1 MAFSLA
7 DHWMWD
13 HWIARRADQYHLFFL
28 RASKALHNPDRR
40 HWRASIGH
48 AVSSDARN
56 WTLLPDAL
64 VHSDGPA
71 FDDQATWTGSAVV
84 KDDGTIRLFY
94 TGISRREGGMVQRVG
109 WADSQDGVTF
119 TRACAEPV
127 EADGRWYEK
136 WNPSYPWDEP
146 WRDPYVFQHEGRW
159 HMLVTARRAGV
170 DRLHA
175 GVIGH
180 AVSDDLDH
188 WEVLE
193 PLTEPSQFGQLEVS
207 QSRFVDGKHLL
218 VFSCGRDMQAAA
230 CDGTVWVAEGEG
242 PLGPWDVDNARYVEP
257 TYLYAGQVFDMADG
271 QWAFT
276 GFDDGEDGVF
286 RGVIPDPLPWNE
298 VQLSQAPVR

>member
-146 WRDPYVFQHEGRW
+146 WRAPYVFQHEGRW

-193 PLTEPSQFGQLEVS
+193 PLTEPSQFGQRSVS
-207 QSRFVDGKHLL
+207 HGSSTASTCWSSPAGVTCRPLRATER
-218 VFSCGRDMQAAA
+218 CGSPR
-230 CDGTVWVAEGEG
+230 GR
-242 PLGPWDVDNARYVEP
+242 GPWGRGMWTMPAMSSLRTCTPARSL
-257 TYLYAGQVFDMADG
+257 TWQ
-271 QWAFT
+271 T
-276 GFDDGEDGVF
+276 GSG
-286 RGVIPDPLPWNE
+286 
-298 VQLSQAPVR
+298 LSPALTTERTASSAE